1 MFSSFMKCFG
11 TSENLKCQDCY
22 DKECVSQEV
31 HKIAKR
37 KLGDKV
43 DNYEKKI
50 EEEGD
55 YFVVS
60 YINQE
65 YRNDQLKKGGD
76 EIMIKISKKE
86 CMVVEYKRFN

>member
-1 MFSSFMKCFG
+1 M
-11 TSENLKCQDCY
+11 CQDCY
-22 DKECVSQEV
+22 DKECVSKQV

-37 KLGDKV
+37 KLGNKA

-50 EEEGD
+50 EDEGD
-55 YFVVS
+55 NFVIS

-65 YRNDQLKKGGD
+65 YRNDPLKKGGD

-86 CMVVEYKRFN
+86 CRIVEYKRFK